1 MTDDDDFDVENIWI
15 LAFYSYFI
23 IIIIIIIIII
33 AFIISNNNTKFL
45 KSILHG
51 STV

>member
-23 IIIIIIIIII
+23 IIIIIII
-33 AFIISNNNTKFL
+33 AFIISNNTKFL